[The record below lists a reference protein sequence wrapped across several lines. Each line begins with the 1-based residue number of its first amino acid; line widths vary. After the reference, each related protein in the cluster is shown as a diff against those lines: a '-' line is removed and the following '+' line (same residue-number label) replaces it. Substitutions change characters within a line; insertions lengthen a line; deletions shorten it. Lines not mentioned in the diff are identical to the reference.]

1 MMKNHI
7 TFFLIFIATSLFAQN
22 QQFSDNSFS
31 SPKGMVLYND
41 GANDFLIVA
50 DSDNGRI
57 VSLDLSGT
65 PPNVAP
71 VDIITTGLNRP
82 FGLSLN
88 GSILYILDAGN
99 GTGNGVPGRILTYDL
114 ASGVSPTVIYTLP
127 SDARS
132 PRGILYDSNKLY
144 FSDVGT
150 NKIYVDDLLTATNF
164 QEFSDLSVVG
174 AGPVG
179 MVIDGSTM
187 FIAGRDSNII
197 HKVLNVNSFSGTP
210 LVATNFINFSSIL
223 GQWEGP
229 EFLYLDNSTLYI
241 SGRDANE
248 IGSADISLPNPIPSL
263 TNITSATTPGQ
274 VIPFNDGTNDYLYI
288 AESSYISFFEFNVLS
303 TQNLSEKKQFE
314 IYPNPTKDDINI
326 SGFEGE
332 KSFKI
337 YNLLG
342 RLVMNGVASKSKKI
356 NISSLDSG
364 MYLLKFDTG
373 NVLKIIKE

>member
-1 MMKNHI
+1 
-7 TFFLIFIATSLFAQN
+7 
-22 QQFSDNSFS
+22 
-31 SPKGMVLYND
+31 
-41 GANDFLIVA
+41 
-50 DSDNGRI
+50 
-57 VSLDLSGT
+57 
-65 PPNVAP
+65 
-71 VDIITTGLNRP
+71 
-82 FGLSLN
+82 
-88 GSILYILDAGN
+88 LDAGN
-99 GTGNGVPGRILTYDL
+99 GSGSSVPGRILTYDI
-114 ASGVSPTVIYTLP
+114 ASGGSPAVIYTLP

-132 PRGILYDSNKLY
+132 PRGILYDSNNLY
-144 FSDVGT
+144 FSDINT
-150 NKIYVDDLLTATNF
+150 NKIYVADLLTAINF

-197 HKVLNVNSFSGTP
+197 HKVLNVSSFSGTP
-210 LVATNFINFSSIL
+210 LVATNFINFSSVIS
-223 GQWEGP
+223 QWEGP

-248 IGSADISLPNPIPSL
+248 IGSADISLSNPIPSL

-274 VIPFNDGTNDYLYI
+274 VIPFNDGANDYLYI
-288 AESSYISFFEFNVLS
+288 AENSYISFFEFNVLS
-303 TQNLSEKKQFE
+303 TQDLSKEKQFD